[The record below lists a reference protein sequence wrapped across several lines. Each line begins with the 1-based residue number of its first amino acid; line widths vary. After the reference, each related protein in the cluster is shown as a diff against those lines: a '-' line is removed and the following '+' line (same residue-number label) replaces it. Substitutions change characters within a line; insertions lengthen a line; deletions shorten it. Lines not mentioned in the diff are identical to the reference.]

1 MVFATCEPGCGL
13 TLLREGGQGQQG
25 TGTEPRAGQKGLG
38 IPGGRSPGGR
48 SPVSGKRGPNTALR
62 WFLPLSN
69 VPSCHRRTGHAA
81 GSLQTPGCTLLPL
94 EHKIPRHWAE
104 STLESPGP
112 NKILGVFDIIQLQS
126 LGKEKK
132 ERNPQL
138 LACLQAPGRLSL
150 SELLRQQQVSA

>member
-13 TLLREGGQGQQG
+13 TLLREGGKGQQG
-25 TGTEPRAGQKGLG
+25 TGTEPRVGQKGLE

-62 WFLPLSN
+62 LFLPLSN
-69 VPSCHRRTGHAA
+69 VPSCHRTRCRKPADPRVYLAASRAQNPPALGRTG
-81 GSLQTPGCTLLPL
+81 
-94 EHKIPRHWAE
+94 
-104 STLESPGP
+104 TLESPGP

-138 LACLQAPGRLSL
+138 LVCLQAPGRLSL
-150 SELLRQQQVSA
+150 SDLLRQQHISA